1 MIYHPY
7 SISKL
12 GSYTQCP
19 YKFKLKYIDKIKVP
33 FTYNVALYKGSY
45 IHQVL
50 EEDYNYET
58 EFKTTSV
65 FTPDEKA
72 KAEQIVRN
80 FEASELGQFYKDVIA
95 DPNIPHQ
102 HEGKF
107 AIKIVDS
114 QLVLCDYYDKDAW
127 IRGALDLE
135 YQEPETVYNVDW
147 KSGKN
152 KSQDETFG
160 IDQSM
165 AYSIYLMLK
174 YPHIDTFV
182 SKFVFVEHN
191 EEKEIIYTRDKF
203 NEYVKHF
210 YKQTKTVESDKIY
223 DTAVTALC
231 NWCDFYAHGH
241 CTAPDKKE
249 EEAKNLMGST
259 ISFDF

>member
-12 GSYTQCP
+12 GTYTQCP
-19 YKFKLKYIDKIKVP
+19 LKFKFKYIDKIRVP
-33 FTYNVALYKGSY
+33 FTMNVALYKGSY
-45 IHQVL
+45 IHKII
-50 EEDYNYET
+50 EEDFNYDT

-65 FTPDEKA
+65 FTPEEKA
-72 KAEQIVRN
+72 KAEAIVRN
-80 FEASELGQFYKDVIA
+80 FEASELGQFYKGIVA
-95 DPNIPHQ
+95 NPNIPHQ

-114 QLVLCDYYDKDAW
+114 KLVLCGYGDKDAW

-135 YQEPETVYNVDW
+135 YEEPKTVYNVDW

-152 KSQDETFG
+152 KSQDKEFG

-191 EEKEIIYTRDKF
+191 DEKEIIYYRSKL
-203 NEYVKHF
+203 NEYIKHF
-210 YKQTKTVESDKIY
+210 YDQTKKVETDNHY
-223 DTAVTALC
+223 DAEVTALC
-231 NWCDFYAHGH
+231 GWCDFSNHGY
-241 CTAPDKKE
+241 CTKPEEKENMLKKLMDKP
-249 EEAKNLMGST
+249 